1 MNENLSCSEGSF
13 YIRNER
19 IYVQASVNGKTYK
32 KSIGKKATPL
42 NKKWIQKQNPQQV
55 LLKLLGINENQEQ
68 KKFVLEEYGLRI
80 LKVTSSNRGKH
91 SQDDYERIFIK
102 QILPFFSNFNL
113 NDVSALDILEFFK
126 RIESK
131 YSYDR
136 AKRTKNILNTIFSS
150 AFDDGLITKNPFLSQ
165 LVQRHKVKRKVSKT
179 KAYSVSEVK
188 KMLEN
193 SKGWLKVFLELSIK
207 YGLRTGE
214 CMGLKWE
221 DFDLNIGFFIVQRS
235 ISKGEITDSKEIIHE
250 NKNHLR
256 EIFLFPETISILKAY
271 ENFKPDEEWL
281 FVTKEGN
288 PFLEAHTIL
297 NCHFKPFLEKID
309 VEYKTLY
316 STRRTYISMMRQ
328 SEKISLEDIQ
338 QVVGHKRGSS
348 ITDKHYNLDSLED
361 IHKQKKAEH
370 KSKIFNA
377 LLNVV

>member
-1 MNENLSCSEGSF
+1 MNESLSCSEGSF

-55 LLKLLGINENQEQ
+55 LLKLLGINENLEQ
-68 KKFVLEEYGLRI
+68 KRFTLEEYGLRI

-165 LVQRHKVKRKVSKT
+165 LVHI
-179 KAYSVSEVK
+179 SEN
-188 KMLEN
+188 L
-193 SKGWLKVFLELSIK
+193 
-207 YGLRTGE
+207 
-214 CMGLKWE
+214 
-221 DFDLNIGFFIVQRS
+221 
-235 ISKGEITDSKEIIHE
+235 
-250 NKNHLR
+250 
-256 EIFLFPETISILKAY
+256 
-271 ENFKPDEEWL
+271 
-281 FVTKEGN
+281 VT
-288 PFLEAHTIL
+288 
-297 NCHFKPFLEKID
+297 
-309 VEYKTLY
+309 
-316 STRRTYISMMRQ
+316 
-328 SEKISLEDIQ
+328 
-338 QVVGHKRGSS
+338 
-348 ITDKHYNLDSLED
+348 
-361 IHKQKKAEH
+361 
-370 KSKIFNA
+370 
-377 LLNVV
+377 

>member
-19 IYVQASVNGKTYK
+19 IYVQASINGKTYK

-55 LLKLLGINENQEQ
+55 LLKLLGINENLEQ
-68 KKFVLEEYGLRI
+68 KRFTLEEYGLRI

-165 LVQRHKVKRKVSKT
+165 LVQRHRVKKRVSKT

-221 DFDLNIGFFIVQRS
+221 DFDLDRGFFIVQRS
-235 ISKGEITDSKEIIHE
+235 ISKGEITDSKKIIHE

-256 EIFLFPETISILKAY
+256 EIFLFPETINILK
-271 ENFKPDEEWL
+271 L
-281 FVTKEGN
+281 
-288 PFLEAHTIL
+288 
-297 NCHFKPFLEKID
+297 
-309 VEYKTLY
+309 
-316 STRRTYISMMRQ
+316 M
-328 SEKISLEDIQ
+328 KISNQMKNGYL
-338 QVVGHKRGSS
+338 
-348 ITDKHYNLDSLED
+348 
-361 IHKQKKAEH
+361 
-370 KSKIFNA
+370 
-377 LLNVV
+377 